1 MSDMWIFIVV
11 LAFLVLAWIATW
23 VYQGCVEY
31 ADWQAEFDAQME
43 RWRIQL
49 RADLDRRYPV

>member
-1 MSDMWIFIVV
+1 MWIFIVV